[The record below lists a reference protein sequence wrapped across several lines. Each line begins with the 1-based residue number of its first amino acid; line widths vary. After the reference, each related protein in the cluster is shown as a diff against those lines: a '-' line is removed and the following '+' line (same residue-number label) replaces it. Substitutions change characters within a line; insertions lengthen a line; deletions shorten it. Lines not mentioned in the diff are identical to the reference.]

1 MTEIEG
7 TFSAVAVKFDT
18 DDGPTYAQLGEAKT
32 GTKQVLMQFKI
43 LDGEHA
49 GRVVPWIGYFTSGTV
64 DGTLKALRT
73 AGMKGEDLSKLYGD
87 NAQELN
93 QAVNIVV
100 EMKPNQDGSKAYP
113 QVRWVN
119 SPGGGNG
126 FTLKKPMAKTDMLKF
141 AAQMKSRLKQVPEVA
156 GGAPGEAP
164 EDRGDDPAL
173 EAPRSSAPASNTLD
187 DDSLPF

>member
-7 TFSAVAVKFDT
+7 TYSAVAVKFST

-49 GRVVPWIGYFTSGTV
+49 GRTVPWIGYFTSGTV
-64 DGTLKALRT
+64 DGTLKALRV
-73 AGMKGEDLSKLYGD
+73 AGMKGEDLTKLFGD

-93 QAVNIVV
+93 QVVDIVV
-100 EMKPNQDGSKAYP
+100 EMKPNQDGSKSYP

-126 FTLKKPMAKTDMLKF
+126 FKLKKPLAKSDMLKF
-141 AAQMKSRLKQVPEVA
+141 ASQMKARLKATPEVA
-156 GGAPGEAP
+156 GEAPGSSP

-173 EAPRSSAPASNTLD
+173 DGGRAGAAPSPAPF
-187 DDSLPF
+187 DDSIPF